1 MFSIVGSSLAELLQ
15 NINNFHGNIKIA
27 YFTQGVR
34 FAQFAPTSDDQPRST
49 HLPLGPISRAL
60 YFLFFPFS
68 LSSSRVAR
76 LEARFGLDVAA
87 CVLCDSSDAL
97 CYAPFRL

>member
-49 HLPLGPISRAL
+49 HLPLGPRYREPCIFS
-60 YFLFFPFS
+60 FS
-68 LSSSRVAR
+68 LSLSLPRGLRVST
-76 LEARFGLDVAA
+76 L
-87 CVLCDSSDAL
+87 VLV
-97 CYAPFRL
+97 